1 VSTIYALSSGRGR
14 AGIAIVRVSGPEAGA
29 AMQALVGQQPQP
41 RQATPAGIHA
51 ADGSL
56 IDRGL
61 VLWFPAPGSAT
72 GEDVG
77 EFHVHGGVAVV
88 NAIIMALSAL
98 PKLRAAEAGEFTRRA
113 FLNGKLDLTQVEA
126 VADLIAAET
135 QGQCLQA
142 ARQLDGELGRML
154 GTWRAE
160 TLRALAYVE
169 AAIDFSEEELL
180 EDVAATAEAWVDR
193 LLPEMDEALAGAT
206 RGERLRTGV
215 YTALIG
221 APNVGKSSLLNR
233 LVHHDAAIVAEMAG
247 TTRDVV
253 EVHLDFAGIPMILAD
268 TAGLRSGTDDVE
280 QEGVRRAISR
290 AKSADLKIAVFDGDV
305 WPVLDPRTEAL
316 VDERTVVVVNKVD
329 LMGVPPVATK
339 VAGRHAVLVSATTG
353 MGMAELESELEKKA
367 EINVTPPD
375 EPALTRGRH
384 REAVDVAAGHLRSF
398 LGAGEGSALELRAE
412 DLRLAS
418 RELGRI
424 TGHVDVEEVLD
435 VVFNEFCIGK

>member
-1 VSTIYALSSGRGR
+1 MSTIYALSSGRGR
-14 AGIAIVRVSGPEAGA
+14 AGIAIVRVSGPEAGT
-29 AMQALVGQQPQP
+29 AMRALVGKQPRP
-41 RQATPAGIHA
+41 RQATSTGIHA

-61 VLWFPAPGSAT
+61 VLWFPAPASVT

-77 EFHVHGGVAVV
+77 EFHVHGGLAVV
-88 NAIIMALSAL
+88 NAIRVALSAV

-113 FLNGKLDLTQVEA
+113 FQNGKLDLTQVEA

-135 QGQCLQA
+135 QSQRLQA

-169 AAIDFSEEELL
+169 AAIDFAEEELP
-180 EDVAATAEAWVDR
+180 EDVVAGAAVR
-193 LLPEMDEALAGAT
+193 VRGLLPQMDEALAGAAQ
-206 RGERLRTGV
+206 GERLRTGLHAV
-215 YTALIG
+215 LIG

-233 LVHHDAAIVAEMAG
+233 LVRHDVAIVAKMAG

-253 EVHLDFAGIPMILAD
+253 EAHLDFAGMRMILAD
-268 TAGLRSGTDDVE
+268 TAGLRSGTDEVE
-280 QEGVRRAISR
+280 QQGVSRAISR
-290 AKSADLKIAVFDGDV
+290 ANSADLKIAVFAGDV
-305 WPVLDPRTEAL
+305 WPVLDARTEAL
-316 VDERTVVVVNKVD
+316 VDERTVVVVNKAD
-329 LMGVPPVATK
+329 LMDVLPGAIK
-339 VAGRHAVLVSATTG
+339 VAGRRAIVVSATTG
-353 MGMAELESELEKKA
+353 LGMAELEGELEKISKNHVPPA
-367 EINVTPPD
+367 E

-384 REAVDVAAGHLRSF
+384 REAVEVAAGHLRSF
-398 LGAGEGSALELRAE
+398 LGAGEGSAVELRAE